1 MDKRAQEKKS
11 RLLESLEKGMAQVHL
26 DARRPFV
33 SVPERFKDQPQL
45 VLNLS
50 YRFEPPDLTVS
61 DWGVRETLSFGGE
74 RFLCGI
80 PWSAIFAVAS
90 VVTREFWMYP
100 DDMPP
105 EVMANAVEKYGGGE
119 VRAKWPKTKEAEA
132 AAVAAKPRTFLREVV
147 LDEAPEPQPA
157 SAEGAVAAAP
167 VPAADASDERPKEP
181 PEPPK
186 RGHLRVVK

>member
-1 MDKRAQEKKS
+1 MDKRTQEKKK

-26 DARRPFV
+26 DARRAFV
-33 SVPERFKDQPQL
+33 AVPERFKDQPQL
-45 VLNLS
+45 VLNIS

-61 DWGVRETLSFGGE
+61 DWGVRETLGFGGE

-80 PWSAIFAVAS
+80 PWTAIFAVAS

-100 DDMPP
+100 DDMPA

-119 VRAKWPKTKEAEA
+119 VRAKWPKTKEEEA
-132 AAVAAKPRTFLREVV
+132 AGQSGPAASKPRAVLREVV
-147 LDEAPEPQPA
+147 LEKADQPA
-157 SAEGAVAAAP
+157 DENAEG
-167 VPAADASDERPKEP
+167 PKDP

>member
-1 MDKRAQEKKS
+1 MDKRTQEKKK

-33 SVPERFKDQPQL
+33 AGPERFKAQPQL
-45 VLNLS
+45 VLNIS

-74 RFLCGI
+74 RFMCGI

-119 VRAKWPKTKEAEA
+119 VRAKWPKTKEEEA
-132 AAVAAKPRTFLREVV
+132 AAASAKPKTVLREVV
-147 LDEAPEPQPA
+147 LERSEGDDE
-157 SAEGAVAAAP
+157 AAAP
-167 VPAADASDERPKEP
+167 AAAPAAPAAADQDGPPKDP

-186 RGHLRVVK
+186 RSHLRVVK

>member
-1 MDKRAQEKKS
+1 MDKRTQEKKT

-33 SVPERFKDQPQL
+33 AVPERFKDQPQL
-45 VLNLS
+45 VLNIS

-74 RFLCGI
+74 RFMCGI

-100 DDMPP
+100 DDMPS

-119 VRAKWPKTKEAEA
+119 VRAKWPKTKEEEA
-132 AAVAAKPRTFLREVV
+132 AAAATKPKTVLREVV
-147 LDEAPEPQPA
+147 LERDDEVPSAPSVASVDEP
-157 SAEGAVAAAP
+157 
-167 VPAADASDERPKEP
+167 PKDP

>member
-1 MDKRAQEKKS
+1 MDKRTQEKKK

-26 DARRPFV
+26 DARRAFV
-33 SVPERFKDQPQL
+33 AVPERLKDQPQL
-45 VLNLS
+45 VLNIS
-50 YRFEPPDLTVS
+50 YRFDPPDLTVS
-61 DWGVRETLSFGGE
+61 DWGVRESLSFGGE
-74 RFLCGI
+74 RFVCGI

-119 VRAKWPKTKEAEA
+119 VRAKWPKTKEEEA
-132 AAVAAKPRTFLREVV
+132 ASPSAAGVSKPRAVLREVV
-147 LDEAPEPQPA
+147 LEKTDQPA
-157 SAEGAVAAAP
+157 DENAEG
-167 VPAADASDERPKEP
+167 PKDP

>member
-1 MDKRAQEKKS
+1 MDKRTQEKKK

-33 SVPERFKDQPQL
+33 AVPERFKDQPQL
-45 VLNLS
+45 VLNIS
-50 YRFEPPDLTVS
+50 YRFDPPDLAVS

-74 RFLCGI
+74 RYTCGI
-80 PWSAIFAVAS
+80 PWSAIFALAS

-100 DDMPP
+100 DDMPA

-119 VRAKWPKTKEAEA
+119 VRAKWPKTKEEEA
-132 AAVAAKPRTFLREVV
+132 AAAAKAKPVLREVV
-147 LDEAPEPQPA
+147 LERLEGQEGSAAEPMR
-157 SAEGAVAAAP
+157 SE
-167 VPAADASDERPKEP
+167 SPKDP

>member
-1 MDKRAQEKKS
+1 MDKRTQENKK

-33 SVPERFKDQPQL
+33 GVPERFKDQPQL
-45 VLNLS
+45 VLNIS
-50 YRFEPPDLTVS
+50 YRFEPPDLTIS

-74 RFLCGI
+74 RFMCGI

-100 DDMPP
+100 DDMPS

-119 VRAKWPKTKEAEA
+119 VRAKWPKTKEEEA
-132 AAVAAKPRTFLREVV
+132 AAAAKPKTVLREVV
-147 LDEAPEPQPA
+147 LEKSDDDET
-157 SAEGAVAAAP
+157 
-167 VPAADASDERPKEP
+167 DDEPKEGPKDP

>member
-1 MDKRAQEKKS
+1 MDKRTQEKKK

-33 SVPERFKDQPQL
+33 AVPERFKDQPQL
-45 VLNLS
+45 VLNIS

-74 RFLCGI
+74 RFVCGI

-100 DDMPP
+100 DDMPS
-105 EVMANAVEKYGGGE
+105 EVMANAVDKYGGGE
-119 VRAKWPKTKEAEA
+119 VRAKWPKTKEEEA
-132 AAVAAKPRTFLREVV
+132 AAAAKPKTVLREVV
-147 LDEAPEPQPA
+147 LER
-157 SAEGAVAAAP
+157 
-167 VPAADASDERPKEP
+167 SDENDPAPSAPSAAQATSMIADEPPKDP

>member
-1 MDKRAQEKKS
+1 MDKRTQEKKK

-33 SVPERFKDQPQL
+33 AVPERFKDQPQL
-45 VLNLS
+45 VLNIS

-74 RFLCGI
+74 RFMCGI

-119 VRAKWPKTKEAEA
+119 VRAKWPKTKEEEA
-132 AAVAAKPRTFLREVV
+132 AAASAKPKTVLREVV
-147 LDEAPEPQPA
+147 LERSEGDDE
-157 SAEGAVAAAP
+157 AAAP
-167 VPAADASDERPKEP
+167 AAAPAAPAAADQDGPPKDP

-186 RGHLRVVK
+186 RSHLRVVK